1 MVSTT
6 AGIATDDRARVR
18 SGILCIVVAV
28 STFATMDVLIKL
40 LGAGYSPW
48 QILFVR
54 ILFAWLPFLY
64 VVRRDGGLP
73 ALRTQRL
80 GFHLVRAVVGMLTF
94 VAYAYSFQILPL
106 VDVYA
111 ISFASPLLM
120 TLLAVPM
127 LGEAFGWRRGAAI
140 CVGFLGVLVVL
151 RPSAE
156 TLTGPVMVPL
166 VATLL
171 YCVSMLQ
178 GRLLSRTDTNAAIL
192 LYLNLVGLVASSVA
206 MPFVGRWP
214 VEPSHW
220 ILFVGIGLLGSV
232 AQILQLQAFRLA
244 SPSVV
249 SPFQYLAI
257 VWGVGFGWFVFG
269 EWPDNWVLLGSS
281 IIVASGLYILW
292 RETSVRG
299 SRHPVSQAQP
309 RPEA

>member
-6 AGIATDDRARVR
+6 ADIATDNRTRIR
-18 SGILCIVVAV
+18 HGIFCIVVAV

-48 QILFVR
+48 QIHFVR
-54 ILFAWLPFLY
+54 VLFAWLPFLY
-64 VVRRDGGLP
+64 VLRRDGGLP
-73 ALRTQRL
+73 ALRTGRIGL
-80 GFHLVRAVVGMLTF
+80 HLVRAVIGMLTF
-94 VAYAYSFQILPL
+94 VSYAYAFQILPL

-127 LGEAFGWRRGAAI
+127 LGEAFGWRRGVAI

-151 RPSAE
+151 RPTTG
-156 TLTGPVMVPL
+156 TLTGPMMVPL
-166 VATLL
+166 AGTLL
-171 YCVSMLQ
+171 YCLSMIL

-192 LYLNLVGLVASSVA
+192 FYLNVVGLITSSTA
-206 MPFVGRWP
+206 MLFIGQWP
-214 VEPSHW
+214 VEPSDW
-220 ILFVGIGLLGSV
+220 VLFAGIGLLGSV

-244 SPSVV
+244 PPSVV

-257 VWGVGFGWFVFG
+257 LWGLGFGWFLFG
-269 EWPDNWVLLGSS
+269 EWPDGWSLFGSV

-292 RETSVRG
+292 REAMVRG
-299 SRHPVSQAQP
+299 SRRPVAEAKP
-309 RPEA
+309 RPET